1 VRTCGD
7 VLRRGVAVGAH
18 HPGGDVAAAAC
29 RAVLREAEV
38 RKLRVVI
45 LREAYIFW
53 GSVRESAEQQRSDN
67 SFVYTVSITQSLTVS
82 RRMFDALKSR

>member
-18 HPGGDVAAAAC
+18 HPGGDVAVAAC

-45 LREAYIFW
+45 LREADNFW
-53 GSVRESAEQQRSDN
+53 VSQR
-67 SFVYTVSITQSLTVS
+67 VSGTTTS
-82 RRMFDALKSR
+82 RQPLRI

>member
-18 HPGGDVAAAAC
+18 HPGGDVAVAAC

-45 LREAYIFW
+45 LREADNFWVSQRNNNEQTTSSYI
-53 GSVRESAEQQRSDN
+53 
-67 SFVYTVSITQSLTVS
+67 SITQAAKSSALPCPGGCLTP
-82 RRMFDALKSR
+82 